1 MLRNKA
7 GFKMG
12 WELLRR
18 VANQICFVSKGINLL
33 LKEYSMLLDGM
44 RFIPSCSNL
53 CILFY

>member
-33 LKEYSMLLDGM
+33 LKEYSML
-44 RFIPSCSNL
+44 
-53 CILFY
+53 